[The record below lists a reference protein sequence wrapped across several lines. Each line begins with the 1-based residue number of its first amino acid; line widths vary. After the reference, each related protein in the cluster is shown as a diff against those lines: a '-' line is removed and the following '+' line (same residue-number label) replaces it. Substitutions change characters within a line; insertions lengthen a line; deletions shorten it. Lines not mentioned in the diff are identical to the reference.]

1 MSTNHTDRSAD
12 RWLSGQPIYRADLD
26 RCQPAAAVAASPA
39 YHQWR
44 AMRYETEQFAGTMLL
59 AGPETAAPDITY
71 PLDADGWHAISIG
84 LYCGGHLAEGS
95 TVRVRLS
102 DQPTFSYLTVLGDEM
117 HALGDEVIERYWTTA
132 DVTGQD
138 LVLGQDI
145 ARLGAGDTPSAF
157 QCSPVRIAYVKL
169 VPLTA
174 AEVAV
179 VSQDRARS
187 DTRRLFAHNDA
198 HGFMFKHAPITEE
211 VVRRELEPFRDSD
224 FSRLYWEGG
233 QGDLLYYHS
242 RIGRMPTA
250 DGLTDFARVGDRLH
264 VENWRACRET
274 GLEPLRIAADY
285 AHELGME
292 FHACFRVAG
301 FHYPPPIDQ
310 WNLDAIYHRHPEWRG
325 VDRAG
330 RRTPRLAYSYPEVRA
345 LVVSLL
351 REMAQF
357 PIDGVCLLY
366 NRRPPMIEYE
376 PPLVEGFRREYGQD
390 PRQLDPQD
398 PQWLHYRARA
408 LTQFMREVR
417 TAMDEVSRE
426 QGRSTRLA
434 VAATVL
440 SSAAENLYYGMD
452 LPVWVNEGLVDTLIP
467 YRLMPGL
474 ESAYDS
480 WTDPRDLD
488 YFVELVRD
496 SPVVLAPNLMPR
508 VMPPDELRR
517 RSAGLYDVGATHLF
531 FWDCVPGGRASYA
544 PTWDALRRLGHREE
558 LTAWQQAGQPS
569 LASSTLPLRQF
580 GDWDLS
586 YATPG

>member
-1 MSTNHTDRSAD
+1 MNVSTTDRITD
-12 RWLSGQPIYRADLD
+12 RWLSKQPIYRADLD
-26 RCQPAAAVAASPA
+26 RCQPAAAVAASPT
-39 YHQWR
+39 YHRWR
-44 AMRYETEQFAGTMLL
+44 AMPYETEQFAGTMLL

-71 PLDADGWHAISIG
+71 PLNADGWHAISIG
-84 LYCGGHLAEGS
+84 MYCGGHLAEGT

-102 DQPTFSYLTVLGDEM
+102 GQQTFSYLTVLGDEM

-145 ARLGAGDTPSAF
+145 ARLGSGDAPSSF
-157 QCSPVRIAYVKL
+157 RCSPVRIAYVKL

-179 VSQDRARS
+179 VRDDRARS

-198 HGFMFKHAPITEE
+198 HGLMFSHAPITEE
-211 VVRRELEPFRDSD
+211 VIRRDLEPFRDSD

-264 VENWRACRET
+264 VENWRACRES

-292 FHACFRVAG
+292 FHASFRVAG
-301 FHYPPPIDQ
+301 FHYPPPVDQ

-345 LVVSLL
+345 FVVSLL

-376 PPLVEGFRREYGQD
+376 PPLVEGFQREYGQD
-390 PRQLDPQD
+390 PAGSTLGTRNGCTT
-398 PQWLHYRARA
+398 AR
-408 LTQFMREVR
+408 
-417 TAMDEVSRE
+417 
-426 QGRSTRLA
+426 GRSPSSCARSGAPWTR
-434 VAATVL
+434 
-440 SSAAENLYYGMD
+440 SAAS
-452 LPVWVNEGLVDTLIP
+452 
-467 YRLMPGL
+467 R
-474 ESAYDS
+474 AA
-480 WTDPRDLD
+480 R
-488 YFVELVRD
+488 
-496 SPVVLAPNLMPR
+496 
-508 VMPPDELRR
+508 
-517 RSAGLYDVGATHLF
+517 
-531 FWDCVPGGRASYA
+531 RAS
-544 PTWDALRRLGHREE
+544 RSR
-558 LTAWQQAGQPS
+558 PS
-569 LASSTLPLRQF
+569 C
-580 GDWDLS
+580 
-586 YATPG
+586 

>member
-1 MSTNHTDRSAD
+1 MNTNPTDHITD

-26 RCQPAAAVAASPA
+26 RCQPAAAVAASPS
-39 YHQWR
+39 YHRWR

-71 PLDADGWHAISIG
+71 PLDFDGWHAISIG
-84 LYCGGHLAEGS
+84 MYCGGHLAEGS

-102 DQPTFSYLTVLGDEM
+102 GQQTFSYLTVLGDEM

-132 DVTGQD
+132 DLTGQN

-145 ARLGAGDTPSAF
+145 TRLGDSDTPSSF
-157 QCSPVRIAYVKL
+157 QCSPVRIAYIKL

-179 VSQDRARS
+179 VSQDRVRR

-198 HGFMFKHAPITEE
+198 HGLMFKHAPITEE
-211 VVRRELEPFRDSD
+211 VVRRDLEPFRDSD

-242 RIGRMPTA
+242 QIGRMPTA
-250 DGLTDFARVGDRLH
+250 DGLTDFSRVGDRLH
-264 VENWRACRET
+264 IENWRACRES
-274 GLEPLRIAADY
+274 GLEPMRIAADY

-292 FHACFRVAG
+292 FHASFRVAG
-301 FHYPPPIDQ
+301 FYYPPPVDQ

-325 VDRAG
+325 VDRAA
-330 RRTPRLAYSYPEVRA
+330 RSTPRLAYSYPEVRA

-390 PRQLDPQD
+390 PRQLDPRD

-417 TAMDEVSRE
+417 IAMDEVSRE

-434 VAATVL
+434 VAAIVL
-440 SSAAENLYYGMD
+440 SSEAENLYYGMD
-452 LPVWVNEGLVDTLIP
+452 LPVWVREGLVDTLIP

-569 LASSTLPLRQF
+569 LASASLPLRQF